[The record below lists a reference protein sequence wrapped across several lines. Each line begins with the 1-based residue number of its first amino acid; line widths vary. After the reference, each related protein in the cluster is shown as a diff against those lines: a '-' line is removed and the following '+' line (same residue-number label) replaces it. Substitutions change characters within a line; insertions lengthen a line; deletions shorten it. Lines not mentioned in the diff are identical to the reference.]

1 MSLGRDLETVYVLDV
16 FEDGKKLGGE
26 GTKALGYYLKCVHF
40 HHNMNWG
47 GKTISMNEEKDIFI

>member
-1 MSLGRDLETVYVLDV
+1 MFWMFSRME
-16 FEDGKKLGGE
+16 KNLGGE
-26 GTKALGYYLKCVHF
+26 GSKALGYYLKCAHF